1 MLSSFLFKKPIYINR
16 SLHDYCR
23 KSTEESIRKKTE
35 KYNLERKNQL
45 SNTRFTINNDNNNNN
60 PEFNIYTFLLFL
72 SISSISFYFYK
83 RLQ

>member
-1 MLSSFLFKKPIYINR
+1 MLSSFLFKKPIYINS

-35 KYNLERKNQL
+35 KYNLERKNQML
-45 SNTRFTINNDNNNNN
+45 NTTIISNNDNNN
-60 PEFNIYTFLLFL
+60 PDFKIYTFLLFL

-83 RLQ
+83 RLH

>member
-1 MLSSFLFKKPIYINR
+1 MLSSLLFKKPIYINR

-35 KYNLERKNQL
+35 KYNLERNKPVL
-45 SNTRFTINNDNNNNN
+45 NTTFTINNDNNN

>member
-35 KYNLERKNQL
+35 KYNLERNKPL
-45 SNTRFTINNDNNNNN
+45 LNTTIAFNYDNNKNT
-60 PEFNIYTFLLFL
+60 ELNIYTFLLFL
-72 SISSISFYFYK
+72 SLSTMSYYFYK
-83 RLQ
+83 RLH